1 MAMGKNNPP
10 AEVAAVLGEARRS
23 PLVHSIAELVDLTS
37 GGPGRSSN
45 AASMAEAS
53 KTTKHSSVPD
63 NCE

>member
-1 MAMGKNNPP
+1 MALGKNNPP
-10 AEVAAVLGEARRS
+10 AAAAPLRRL

-53 KTTKHSSVPD
+53 NTTKHSSVPD